1 MNRLQFY
8 LMHAVSIANCI
19 HNKISPEERLI
30 PIILDDVIKYRED
43 IIVKYADLKGLD
55 GFTVYDEITKKY
67 LVAIDNANFE
77 YERQRF
83 TLAHELGHVFLKHHT
98 KNKNLPEYIQEQS
111 ADAFAGELL
120 MPLNMMFK
128 TARFPDN
135 YILNTFGVSHSAFKC
150 RKAFLN
156 RYYNFYEKTKN
167 QKIIH
172 FEDIVYDTKYSLGL
186 RSRKKVE

>member
-1 MNRLQFY
+1 MNKLQFY

-19 HNKISPEERLI
+19 HKKITPEERLI
-30 PIILDDVIKYRED
+30 PIMLDDVIKYRDD

-67 LVAIDNANFE
+67 LVVIDNVNFE

-98 KNKNLPEYIQEQS
+98 KNKNLPAYIQEQS
-111 ADAFAGELL
+111 ANAFVGELL
-120 MPLNMMFK
+120 MPLDMMFK
-128 TARFPDN
+128 TARFPN
-135 YILNTFGVSHSAFKC
+135 KYILSTYAVSYSAYEC

-156 RYYNFYEKTKN
+156 KYYNFYEKTKN
-167 QKIIH
+167 QKIIF
-172 FEDIVYDTKYSLGL
+172 FEDILYDTKYSLVFGGK
-186 RSRKKVE
+186 RQVK